1 MDSGESAT
9 PRLAPKSLRAVYLP
23 WLKVSV
29 ALRYAL
35 TFPWTPEAQLNVA
48 PAAGMRYVGQQA
60 CQSAPQ

>member
-1 MDSGESAT
+1 MDPLPFA
-9 PRLAPKSLRAVYLP
+9 PHFLAPGSQTLCYVP

-48 PAAGMRYVGQQA
+48 PAAGMLCVGQQA